1 MNYVYFSLEFIFSFF
16 LLVQYIFADLSKRL
30 DLAFS
35 WLYEEYCFYQGFHRN
50 SSLLSRRNDDETYN
64 MIYCTIIRKV
74 IEGTEG
80 REREKLL
87 RRLYLES
94 PTLTEE
100 AFNLL
105 TKFVSVMGS
114 AIVVVNL
121 MKDLVIQRP
130 TKKLNCLNFL
140 LEFCF
145 HDHKDVRTTAI
156 ATVLQLHED
165 GEFRLEIT

>member
-1 MNYVYFSLEFIFSFF
+1 M
-16 LLVQYIFADLSKRL
+16 
-30 DLAFS
+30 
-35 WLYEEYCFYQGFHRN
+35 
-50 SSLLSRRNDDETYN
+50 
-64 MIYCTIIRKV
+64 
-74 IEGTEG
+74 
-80 REREKLL
+80 L

-140 LEFCF
+140 LEFCY

-165 GEFRLEIT
+165 GEFRLEITFLKKLSYVMYHLE